1 MQELECITFLKHKK
15 NNKTKQINNN
25 NNNNNSD
32 PKERMNE

>member
-25 NNNNNSD
+25 NNNSD

>member
-1 MQELECITFLKHKK
+1 MQELECTTFLKHKK

-25 NNNNNSD
+25 NNNSD